1 MDGIDIAKKEF
12 IERMVSEGGL
22 NPKFMEHKSAY
33 DKLADI
39 VGSYVKLVGDKY
51 TVTISPSEL
60 VKDGSVCQKVATA
73 ENNTV
78 IYTEK
83 RQNTYMS
90 IDDNNILHETLDIK
104 EQTSYSGTGT
114 YNLDEYRRESAY
126 NQEGLEMESTEKI
139 LYGGVSKHPKLSSY
153 GDKTL
158 FYDFTELLNN
168 RAELSQHPITE
179 SVTMTKRNKDLVTAF
194 VEREETTFTINGQIK
209 EKDAG
214 YIKLGDTRYSTLSGY
229 ANLIGKG
236 EKLNEYNISN
246 PVISLPKDPDDYKK
260 EVKQLRKD
268 YIEYNPEGAVAQAI
282 MSQELEKKVGKEKL
296 AEISKDCVT
305 YMERAYQKLQDL
317 QREREDNQM
326 ER

>member
-1 MDGIDIAKKEF
+1 
-12 IERMVSEGGL
+12 
-22 NPKFMEHKSAY
+22 
-33 DKLADI
+33 
-39 VGSYVKLVGDKY
+39 
-51 TVTISPSEL
+51 
-60 VKDGSVCQKVATA
+60 
-73 ENNTV
+73 
-78 IYTEK
+78 
-83 RQNTYMS
+83 MS

-168 RAELSQHPITE
+168 REELSQHPITE

-194 VEREETTFTINGQIK
+194 VEREETTFTISGQIK

-214 YIKLGDTRYSTLSGY
+214 YIKLGDTRYSTLNGY

-282 MSQELEKKVGKEKL
+282 MSRELEKKVGKEKL
-296 AEISKDCVT
+296 AEISKDGVT